1 MDVRICGP
9 NLSSA
14 AQQKGDLHV
23 HRADCS
29 DLRKYGPQYKGRD
42 RMGGDLNGNRELLI
56 ENATVRGIV
65 EFCYSDQI
73 AESGDSWDDYVS
85 SFWFAPCCKDMPYD
99 NDKEPAE
106 GEVQSLVFEC
116 WIAQDRHSFMKLK
129 SDDLLGI
136 TEWTINAL
144 KQARPGTHINLV
156 CHDEKEYS

>member
-23 HRADCS
+23 HRAGCK
-29 DLRKYGPQYKGRD
+29 DLLHYGPGR
-42 RMGGDLNGNRELLI
+42 RFGGGVPGNRETLI
-56 ENATVRGIV
+56 KGATIRGIV

-85 SFWFAPCCKDMPYD
+85 SFWFAPCCVDLPD
-99 NDKEPAE
+99 GSEPEE

-129 SDDLLGI
+129 SDDMLGI

-156 CHDEKEYS
+156 CHDEKEYSSS